1 VIESNPYSHSPSCG
15 VCLERRR
22 RTHEYY

>member
-1 VIESNPYSHSPSCG
+1 VIESNPYSHPPSCG

-22 RTHEYY
+22 HTHGYY